1 MDGNNFTDVTMG
13 TSIATCGSNEKV
25 IGRIYDF
32 AVGGGERISN
42 IDKTVNT
49 SSNTIVLPSNN
60 LSGGDGANL
69 RASAISI
76 STSTTWLHNSFFWA
90 IMSYLKEKLFY
101 LFRYKLISEY
111 RMRISKTMI
120 EYYSSL
126 LLYIRLLFLHHYR
139 YYFR

>member
-42 IDKTVNT
+42 IDKTVNP

-60 LSGGDGANL
+60 LVEMVLIYEHQQSLLVLQLPDYITL
-69 RASAISI
+69 
-76 STSTTWLHNSFFWA
+76 FFGNNV
-90 IMSYLKEKLFY
+90 
-101 LFRYKLISEY
+101 ISE
-111 RMRISKTMI
+111 REII
-120 EYYSSL
+120 
-126 LLYIRLLFLHHYR
+126 LFIQI
-139 YYFR
+139 